1 MNRWLVFL
9 LFLGLGLGLTLEV
22 GAQSPNITAS
32 SSPSVPPIWLS
43 GANPHSQRQFP
54 PKAKRATMAVVNTQE
69 VTLDDKTVRLA
80 PAARLRSVTNTLV
93 ASGVL
98 IGHSFTVNY
107 ITDQMG
113 QVLEAWILTE
123 AEIAQRLPTDESR

>member
-1 MNRWLVFL
+1 MNRWLVVL
-9 LFLGLGLGLTLEV
+9 LSFGLGLSLTFEV
-22 GAQSPNITAS
+22 AAQAS
-32 SSPSVPPIWLS
+32 HTPSSNPSAPPMWLS
-43 GANPHSQRQFP
+43 GASPHSQRQFP
-54 PKAKRATMAVVNTQE
+54 PKAKRATMTVVNTQE

-107 ITDQMG
+107 ITDHMG
-113 QVLEAWILTE
+113 QVLEAWILTQ